1 MGVRARLAT
10 LGSCKRGFV
19 ETVAG
24 LAVGSLR
31 LTQQSLLLVL
41 DTEREALLQARRD
54 DKGQGI
60 SSQKENVEQEQR
72 ILYGVQMSPSLIILC

>member
-1 MGVRARLAT
+1 M
-10 LGSCKRGFV
+10 